1 MRDDQEQDVRV
12 MMTDQDVIILSHGG
26 CNLQSGDVYIV
37 TRLILG
43 RGKGCQLYLLH
54 HPCLMK

>member
-1 MRDDQEQDVRV
+1 

-26 CNLQSGDVYIV
+26 CNLQSGDVHIV

-54 HPCLMK
+54 HLHHPCLMK

>member
-1 MRDDQEQDVRV
+1 

-26 CNLQSGDVYIV
+26 CNLQSGDVHIV